1 MHSINF
7 YALYKHIFVDKMIT
21 LGKRPRE
28 GFSSSTPGALGST
41 PGHSQGPRNV
51 PFGSN
56 IPVQNVSSQIH
67 TQTNTT
73 ASVPLLIKP
82 WRNKTHIDY
91 FPGDIIFTQK
101 NQFGRLQTVSDLV
114 QMNAEFAIDDGS
126 GKYKEFADID
136 YNFFGI
142 YRNETNVQGGT
153 RGKAQQMLINVD
165 VFGRSKI
172 ANIFGTVKKGD
183 HVGLVLYSGGHFHF
197 RPTVNSKVPAKLAA
211 EFHDEK
217 EPIMH
222 IPIGIVSFT
231 SRPVSERKIV
241 RALMDRDGMTKLP
254 QIEILI
260 L

>member
-1 MHSINF
+1 
-7 YALYKHIFVDKMIT
+7 
-21 LGKRPRE
+21 
-28 GFSSSTPGALGST
+28 
-41 PGHSQGPRNV
+41 
-51 PFGSN
+51 
-56 IPVQNVSSQIH
+56 
-67 TQTNTT
+67 
-73 ASVPLLIKP
+73 
-82 WRNKTHIDY
+82 
-91 FPGDIIFTQK
+91 
-101 NQFGRLQTVSDLV
+101 
-114 QMNAEFAIDDGS
+114 
-126 GKYKEFADID
+126 
-136 YNFFGI
+136 
-142 YRNETNVQGGT
+142 VQGGV

-183 HVGLVLYSGGHFHF
+183 HVGLVLYSGGHFQF

-241 RALMDRDGMTKLP
+241 RALLDRDGMTKLP

>member
-1 MHSINF
+1 
-7 YALYKHIFVDKMIT
+7 MIT

-41 PGHSQGPRNV
+41 PGHATGPRNV

-56 IPVQNVSSQIH
+56 IPVQNVSSQVH

-91 FPGDIIFTQK
+91 FPGDIMFTQK

-114 QMNAEFAIDDGS
+114 QMNNEFAIDDGS
-126 GKYKEFADID
+126 GKFNKFEDID

-142 YRNETNVQGGT
+142 YRNETNVQGGM

-183 HVGLVLYSGGHFHF
+183 HVGLVLYGGDNQKFHF
-197 RPTVNSKVPAKLAA
+197 RPTVNSVVPAKLAA

-217 EPIMH
+217 EPFMH
-222 IPIGIVSFT
+222 VPIGIVSFT
-231 SRPVSERKIV
+231 SRAVSERKIV
-241 RALMDRDGMTKLP
+241 RALRDRDGMTKLP

>member
-1 MHSINF
+1 
-7 YALYKHIFVDKMIT
+7 MIT

-28 GFSSSTPGALGST
+28 GFSSSIPGALGST
-41 PGHSQGPRNV
+41 PGHAAGPRNV

-91 FPGDIIFTQK
+91 FPGDIMFTQK

-114 QMNAEFAIDDGS
+114 QMNNEFAIDDGS
-126 GKYKEFADID
+126 GKFKEFKDID

-142 YRNETNVQGGT
+142 YRNETNVQGGI

-183 HVGLVLYSGGHFHF
+183 HVGLVLYGDNKKFHF
-197 RPTVNSKVPAKLAA
+197 RPTVNSVVPAKLAA

-217 EPIMH
+217 EPFMH
-222 IPIGIVSFT
+222 VPIGIVSFT
-231 SRPVSERKIV
+231 SRSVSERKIV
-241 RALMDRDGMTKLP
+241 QALRDRDAMTKLP
-254 QIEILI
+254 QLEILI